1 MGAYTWTHVRIDKL
15 SKEQIEQCINHAKW
29 LIKGTTYNKYIK
41 ISWDKA
47 LKDWIDFHNKEHD
60 YLVNECGLTEEK
72 LTEEYLAKE
81 LKKKLAEYKLKLKC
95 YDMCISGE
103 MTIEEMLRKTHQ
115 LRYGDFIIL
124 KRKGH
129 YYIDIRHEIFRNYE
143 YSEIEYTTV
152 DDLINHCRSCKDE
165 QFIDYDK
172 HSSCYE
178 KWSQELED
186 KVRKYYTEIG
196 DNNFIV
202 TFG

>member
-1 MGAYTWTHVRIDKL
+1 MGAYTWTHVRIDKR
-15 SKEQIEQCINHAKW
+15 SKGQIEQCINHAKW
-29 LIKGTTYNKYIK
+29 LAKGTTYDEYTK

-47 LKDWIDFHNKEHD
+47 LKDWIDLHNKEHD
-60 YLVNECGLTEEK
+60 YLVNVCGLTEEK
-72 LTEEYLAKE
+72 LTEEYLTKE
-81 LKKKLAEYKLKLKC
+81 LKKKLTEHKLKLKC
-95 YDMCISGE
+95 YDMCLSGE
-103 MTIEEMLRKTHQ
+103 MTIEEMLKKTHQ
-115 LRYGDFIIL
+115 LKYGDFIIL

-172 HSSCYE
+172 HNSDYE